1 MSNQSDQR
9 SAACLTINGLIGR
22 IMHISGTSKHE
33 DNGIGARPLL
43 EIAKIGGVGASAAS
57 AARPALTGGNG
68 LLMFRYLSWTPNHRV
83 GDLRYVAFVGDYNGI
98 EFDNRMSLRDHI
110 RCDLRQ
116 LHYALEQRTALKS
129 LKIHKWQRGD
139 ERRLS
144 IVAG

>member
-1 MSNQSDQR
+1 
-9 SAACLTINGLIGR
+9 
-22 IMHISGTSKHE
+22 
-33 DNGIGARPLL
+33 L
-43 EIAKIGGVGASAAS
+43 EIAKIGRVGAS
-57 AARPALTGGNG
+57 AARPALTGGSG
-68 LLMFRYLSWTPNHRV
+68 LLMFRDLSWTPNHRV